1 MYYLHMTINTGQ
13 TAEQYILSGTIDLIY
28 CYFRVDISELMSFV
42 VLFMF
47 LLFRFIDV
55 FLDFSYGV
63 HALLLSFSQTK
74 NFKLFGF
81 QSVDV

>member
-1 MYYLHMTINTGQ
+1 MYYLLITINTGQ

-28 CYFRVDISELMSFV
+28 CYFRVDMSELMSFV
-42 VLFMF
+42 VLFML

-55 FLDFSYGV
+55 FLDFSYGI
-63 HALLLSFSQTK
+63 HALSFSFSLTK

>member
-1 MYYLHMTINTGQ
+1 MYYLLITINTGQ

-28 CYFRVDISELMSFV
+28 CYFPVDMSELMSFV
-42 VLFMF
+42 VLFML

>member
-28 CYFRVDISELMSFV
+28 CYFRVDMSELMSFV
-42 VLFMF
+42 VLFIF

-55 FLDFSYGV
+55 FLDFSYGI
-63 HALLLSFSQTK
+63 HALSFSFSQTK
-74 NFKLFGF
+74 NIKLFGF